1 MMFIRTILAIFLA
14 TFYLA
19 VPVAQALPLPVLGL
33 AVPGAFC
40 LSSIRTLDK
49 FD

>member
-1 MMFIRTILAIFLA
+1 MMLIQTILALFLA

-19 VPVAQALPLPVLGL
+19 VPVAQALPLP

-40 LSSIRTLDK
+40 LSQYALCISLIDLL
-49 FD
+49 